1 VIHRA
6 LLALAALATTHARAD
21 SLDQILARMDDSA
34 KKFKSVSAS
43 VHRAEYTAVINESS
57 EEDGQMRLKH
67 SKNGIV
73 GVVEFTGNDAR
84 TIGFRGRMI
93 EMYLPKAK
101 TVQRADTSKY
111 TSSLDAYLLLAF
123 GTATSRELKAAY
135 DITAA
140 GSETIDGKRTAHLEL
155 IPKSGEV
162 RKLATKIELWIPDG
176 DTIALR
182 EKITEPSKNTVT
194 FTYSSV
200 KINPSLP
207 DSDFELNIPPGTK
220 AVQIK

>member
-1 VIHRA
+1 VTRHA
-6 LLALAALATTHARAD
+6 LLVLAAFATTRAHAD
-21 SLDQILARMDDSA
+21 SLDQIFARMDDSA
-34 KKFKSVSAS
+34 KKFKSVSAD
-43 VHRAEYTAVINESS
+43 VHRVEFTAVINESS
-57 EEDGQMRLKH
+57 EEDGKMRLKR

-73 GVVEFTGNDAR
+73 GVVEFTGSDAR
-84 TIGFRGRMI
+84 SIGFHGRMI

-123 GTATSRELKAAY
+123 GTATSKELKAAY
-135 DITAA
+135 DIAA
-140 GSETIDGKRTAHLEL
+140 GGADTIDGKHTTRLDL
-155 IPKSGEV
+155 IPKSSEV

-182 EKITEPSKNTVT
+182 EKITEPSKNTVS
-194 FTYSSV
+194 FIYSGV

-207 DSDFELNIPPGTK
+207 DSDFELKIPLGTK